1 MRRLG
6 VDLEVDVKM
15 ERYSQFLVLAM
26 VCLIVPWVAVAYAA
40 PISGTKD
47 GSEQWGYVDVRPGA
61 HMFWWL
67 YRSTSKASNT
77 TAIPVLMWLQGGPGG
92 SGVGVGDFREIGPLN
107 EHLQPRKYSWVEI
120 ADLLFVEN
128 PVGTGFSYVNDP
140 SLLPTNNSQVSSDL
154 LQFLVEFVKLRPDLS
169 KRPLFIFS
177 ESYGG
182 KFASELG
189 VMVHKAVAAGSL
201 DLNFGGVALGD
212 AWISPL
218 DSMYS
223 WGPFLYTNSRLDANG
238 VVEVKQAVDKT
249 AEFMRNG
256 KFENATYQWE
266 KVEDLVLTLSN
277 QVDFYNILEADE
289 AGTESSISS
298 ATSMSMLMKRS
309 RTFRDSF
316 GYFDAV
322 KAVEAVNGT
331 QTLPLSELMNTVIR
345 EKLQIIPTSVR
356 WQSSSDEVFTALT
369 GDFMKDTIHQV
380 DKLLHHGVKVAVYSG
395 QLDLIC
401 STPGT
406 EAWVQKLKWTG
417 LEGFN
422 KQVRTPLYCNSNSTG
437 GFVKKYKNLSFYWV
451 LKAGHYLPIDSPCVA
466 QQMASLIMS

>member
-1 MRRLG
+1 MRG
-6 VDLEVDVKM
+6 
-15 ERYSQFLVLAM
+15 YSQFLVLPM
-26 VCLIVPWVAVAYAA
+26 VCLLVPWRAVANAA

-47 GSEQWGYVDVRPGA
+47 GSEQWGYIDVRPGA

-67 YRSTSKASNT
+67 YRSTSKASNAT
-77 TAIPVLMWLQGGPGG
+77 TIPVIMWLQGGPGG
-92 SGVGVGDFREIGPLN
+92 SGVGVGDFSEIGPLD
-107 EHLQPRKYSWVEI
+107 EHLQPRKHSWVEI

-128 PVGTGFSYVNDP
+128 PVGTGFSYVDKP
-140 SLLPTNNSQVSSDL
+140 SLLPTNNTQVSSDL

-189 VMVHKAVAAGSL
+189 VMVHKAIAAGSL
-201 DLNFGGVALGD
+201 DLSFGGVALGD

-223 WGPFLYTNSRLDANG
+223 WGPFLYTNSRLDAYG
-238 VVEVKQAVDKT
+238 AVKVKQSVDKT

-256 KFENATYQWE
+256 QFENATYQWGE
-266 KVEDLVLTLSN
+266 VEDLVLNLSN
-277 QVDFYNILEADE
+277 QVDFYNILNADE
-289 AGTESSISS
+289 AASISS
-298 ATSMSMLMKRS
+298 AASMSMIMKRS
-309 RTFRDSF
+309 RVFRDYF
-316 GYFDAV
+316 GYFNTV
-322 KAVEAVNGT
+322 KAVEVNET
-331 QTLPLSELMNTVIR
+331 QNLTLPELMNTVIR
-345 EKLQIIPTSVR
+345 EKLKIIPASVR
-356 WQSSSDEVFTALT
+356 WQSSSDEVFTALI

-380 DKLLHHGVKVAVYSG
+380 DELLHYGVKVAVYSG

-422 KQVRTPLYCNSNSTG
+422 KQGRTPLYCNSNSTG

>member
-1 MRRLG
+1 M
-6 VDLEVDVKM
+6 DK
-15 ERYSQFLVLAM
+15 
-26 VCLIVPWVAVAYAA
+26 
-40 PISGTKD
+40 
-47 GSEQWGYVDVRPGA
+47 
-61 HMFWWL
+61 
-67 YRSTSKASNT
+67 
-77 TAIPVLMWLQGGPGG
+77 
-92 SGVGVGDFREIGPLN
+92 
-107 EHLQPRKYSWVEI
+107 
-120 ADLLFVEN
+120 
-128 PVGTGFSYVNDP
+128 P
-140 SLLPTNNSQVSSDL
+140 SLLPTNNTQVSSDL

-189 VMVHKAVAAGSL
+189 VMVHKAIAAGSL
-201 DLNFGGVALGD
+201 DLSFGGVALGD

-223 WGPFLYTNSRLDANG
+223 WGPFLYTNSRLDAYG
-238 VVEVKQAVDKT
+238 AVKVKQSVDKT

-256 KFENATYQWE
+256 QFENATYQWGE
-266 KVEDLVLTLSN
+266 VEDLVLNLSN
-277 QVDFYNILEADE
+277 QVDFYNILNADE
-289 AGTESSISS
+289 AASISS
-298 ATSMSMLMKRS
+298 AASMSMIMKRS
-309 RTFRDSF
+309 RVFRDYF
-316 GYFDAV
+316 GYFNTV
-322 KAVEAVNGT
+322 KAVEVNET
-331 QTLPLSELMNTVIR
+331 QNLTLPELMNTVIR
-345 EKLQIIPTSVR
+345 EKLKIIPASVR
-356 WQSSSDEVFTALT
+356 WQSSSDEVFTALI

-380 DKLLHHGVKVAVYSG
+380 DELLHYGVKVAVYSG

-422 KQVRTPLYCNSNSTG
+422 KQGRTPLYCNSNSTG